1 MRKIALILSLA
12 ASVGLSATAHAAGWH
27 ICNHTPEKLNV
38 AIAYKDT
45 QEQWISKGWHSL
57 GSCGGCAMVMD
68 ERRTE
73 YANVYYHA
81 QDPSGAE
88 RIGGQTRF
96 CVSPGVFT
104 YRQTRNCA
112 SKAGFHLTVIENEGK
127 HTTHIRGSAG
137 GRTCID

>member
-1 MRKIALILSLA
+1 MRKMVHVLSLA
-12 ASVGLSATAHAAGWH
+12 ASVALSANAQADGWH
-27 ICNHTPEKLNV
+27 ICNHTPEELNV

-45 QEQWISKGWHSL
+45 QEQWISKGWHKL

-73 YANVYYHA
+73 YTNVYYHA
-81 QDPSGAE
+81 QNSSGDQ

-104 YRQTRNCA
+104 YRQTANCP

-127 HTTHIRGSAG
+127 FTTRIRG
-137 GRTCID
+137 